1 MNNMDNDNELNM
13 DMDDD
18 SDYGTFDDD
27 AEIEDIMENE
37 KEYYEKDK
45 RHNQYVLGV
54 SALNKRAYI
63 LSVSVS
69 VSSFYKYNYDSIMN
83 YCFANSSFFSSNNN
97 LEILKIRIGK
107 QGEYYVLV
115 KTYWLKLIQRTWKK
129 IYKKRQEQLL
139 KRCKYASLRHFEIR
153 QRYPEGLNSLASIY
167 GMLKWNN

>member
-1 MNNMDNDNELNM
+1 MNNMNNNELNM
-13 DMDDD
+13 DMDDE

-45 RHNQYVLGV
+45 EHNQYVIGV

-107 QGEYYVLV
+107 RGEYYVLV
-115 KTYWLKLIQRTWKK
+115 KTHWLKLIQRTWKK

-139 KRCKYASLRHFEIR
+139 ERRKYASLRHFEIR
-153 QRYPEGLNSLASIY
+153 GRYPEGLNSLASIY
-167 GMLKWNN
+167 GMLNWKN